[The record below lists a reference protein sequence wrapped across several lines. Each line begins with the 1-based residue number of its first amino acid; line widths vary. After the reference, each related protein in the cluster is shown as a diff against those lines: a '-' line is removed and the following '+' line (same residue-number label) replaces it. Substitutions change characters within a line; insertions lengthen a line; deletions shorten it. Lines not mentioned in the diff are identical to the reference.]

1 MRLKHLTISA
11 LSLSIFFSANVYGG
25 EDVIVDL
32 SVLNSLQPST
42 APMPSYGKSEKP
54 QPLFPIVKKETAKTK
69 KAEQASPSQSKTKK
83 TIAKKVQ
90 QQPSIVKSKDKA
102 LASDSPKK
110 ETLKIIETAKTEN
123 SEIKPQKQEQI
134 KVETQVNV
142 SQDQIPV
149 ENEKITAVQQAEAK
163 RQQAASAASSHT
175 VLKKEEN
182 KVVAE
187 KVTESNSLL
196 SPQPRPKNTDLLISS
211 VPAADGIK
219 QHSKAD
225 MSNGKAELSTKVE
238 EKTVLSQNQA
248 VLPQQDNSVIVFAE
262 GEDVL
267 TPEQQKQITS
277 LISTFKDADKNKISI
292 IAYNLDD
299 GENVFQRKR
308 TSLNRAVNIR
318 SHLLSM
324 GYKNYSIKV
333 INVNSGDERINTVK
347 ITELQK

>member
-123 SEIKPQKQEQI
+123 SEIKPQKEEQI
-134 KVETQVNV
+134 KVETQVLNFI
-142 SQDQIPV
+142 SSIS
-149 ENEKITAVQQAEAK
+149 AEIFFIALCIIF
-163 RQQAASAASSHT
+163 SNFGEYSFPST
-175 VLKKEEN
+175 N
-182 KVVAE
+182 KVC
-187 KVTESNSLL
+187 KFQTL
-196 SPQPRPKNTDLLISS
+196 SKNLEHPL
-211 VPAADGIK
+211 
-219 QHSKAD
+219 
-225 MSNGKAELSTKVE
+225 MLSID
-238 EKTVLSQNQA
+238 QGA
-248 VLPQQDNSVIVFAE
+248 V
-262 GEDVL
+262 
-267 TPEQQKQITS
+267 
-277 LISTFKDADKNKISI
+277 
-292 IAYNLDD
+292 
-299 GENVFQRKR
+299 
-308 TSLNRAVNIR
+308 
-318 SHLLSM
+318 
-324 GYKNYSIKV
+324 
-333 INVNSGDERINTVK
+333 
-347 ITELQK
+347 